1 MSQVFDNLTYNGIT
15 TSSNS
20 KGNYYLE
27 HDYMYLAVMN
37 HGLEIH
43 VCRDQVGMY
52 M

>member
-20 KGNYYLE
+20 KRNYYLE
-27 HDYMYLAVMN
+27 HDYLAVMN